1 VLSDST
7 VGDTE
12 FESIEDSLLMFYADA
27 FGQMVPHR
35 VVNRDFVARQ
45 DIETRDLSKGIFSF
59 LYQGERPTDDD
70 ILVVLQVLVVAQ
82 IEIKERSKPSD
93 VEKAE
98 LKLLQEFRRFSNS
111 ERGSEF
117 HIKNVATSH
126 QIEHP
131 YGWVMI
137 NCEFGPVDLSEDGL
151 DLPEADVVV
160 GLSPNV
166 GLGHEQD
173 YVPESEFKNGY

>member
-1 VLSDST
+1 MSDST
-7 VGDTE
+7 IADAD
-12 FESIEDSLLMFYADA
+12 FESSENSLLEFYAEA
-27 FGQMVPHR
+27 FGHSVPHR
-35 VVNRDFVARQ
+35 VVNRDFVARE
-45 DIETRDLSKGIFSF
+45 DLETRDLSKGIFSF
-59 LYQGERPTDDD
+59 LYQGERQADDD
-70 ILVVLQVLVVAQ
+70 ILVMLQVLVVAQ
-82 IEIKERSKPSD
+82 IEIKERAKPSD

-137 NCEFGPVDLSEDGL
+137 NCEFGPMDLSEDSQES
-151 DLPEADVVV
+151 PEVDVVV

-166 GLGHEQD
+166 GIGHESE
-173 YVPESEFKNGY
+173 YVPESEFKNEY